1 MSQLL
6 EVDVSR
12 VDGAHVLTARGELEM
27 ASALG
32 LATPLTEIAG
42 GEDGP
47 VLLDFSELTFMDS
60 TGMSVLLNARRR
72 LTRQGRTM
80 AIVCPPGAVRRVFE
94 LTNMVDT
101 LKVHGSRD
109 AALGVLNGG

>member
-1 MSQLL
+1 MAQQLK
-6 EVDVSR
+6 VDVAR
-12 VDGAHVLTARGELEM
+12 LDGAHVVSVRGELEM

-32 LATPLTEIAG
+32 LAGPLTDIAG
-42 GEDGP
+42 DGDDP
-47 VLLDFSELTFMDS
+47 LLLDLSGLTFMDS

-80 AIVCPPGAVRRVFE
+80 AIVCPAGPVHRVFQ

-101 LKVHGSRD
+101 LKVKPSRED
-109 AALGVLNGG
+109 ALAALNGG